1 MKKHRGTSWDK
12 IKDLRNLPF
21 FYTLKNYDGYIK
33 IIKDI
38 RSGVAFD
45 LKLTVR

>member
-33 IIKDI
+33 INTFGYIY
-38 RSGVAFD
+38 
-45 LKLTVR
+45 TWW